1 MNFNEFLA
9 AAKKVDGLNLSTLA
23 EEVGSHMVLY
33 PDTCMRVIEK
43 ALAPV
48 EWPEDI
54 RWDFLSAS
62 LNEGMAL
69 DVAVVVATSPWCV
82 KLLGNHEEARDDA
95 DKGFY
100 LAVLNGLDIDDKFRE
115 YFDFEGYWHKNGGDT
130 ITTSYGVYMLNMK
143 EITLRIKELLSC

>member
-82 KLLGNHEEARDDA
+82 KLLGNHDQAKDDA
-95 DKGFY
+95 DKGFC
-100 LAVLNGLDIDDKFRE
+100 LAVLNGLDMDPKFNE
-115 YFDFEGYWHKNGGDT
+115 YFDFEKYWHRNGVYT

-143 EITLRIKELLSC
+143 EIILRIKELVSC

>member
-82 KLLGNHEEARDDA
+82 KLLGNHDQAKDDA
-95 DKGFY
+95 DKGFC
-100 LAVLNGLDIDDKFRE
+100 LAVLNGLDMDPKFNE
-115 YFDFEGYWHKNGGDT
+115 YFDFEKYWHRNGVYT

-143 EITLRIKELLSC
+143 EITLRIKELVSC

>member
-1 MNFNEFLA
+1 MNFNEFISH
-9 AAKKVDGLNLSTLA
+9 AKKVDGLNLSTLA
-23 EEVGSHMVLY
+23 EEVGSHMVLH

-62 LNEGMAL
+62 LNESMTL
-69 DVAVVVATSPWCV
+69 YMAVVVATSPWCV
-82 KLLGNHEEARDDA
+82 KLLGNHDQAKDDSG
-95 DKGFY
+95 KGFC
-100 LAVLNGLDIDDKFRE
+100 LAVLNGLDTDEKFYK
-115 YFDFEGYWHKNGGDT
+115 YFDFEEYWHNNGGDT
-130 ITTSYGVYMLNMK
+130 ITTSYGVYMINMK

>member
-23 EEVGSHMVLY
+23 EEVGSLMVMH
-33 PDTCMRVIEK
+33 PETCMRVIKK

-82 KLLGNHEEARDDA
+82 KLLGNHDQAKDDA
-95 DKGFY
+95 DKGFC
-100 LAVLNGLDIDDKFRE
+100 LAVLNGLDMDPKFNE
-115 YFDFEGYWHKNGGDT
+115 YFDFEKYWHRNGVNT

>member
-23 EEVGSHMVLY
+23 EEVGSHMVLH

-82 KLLGNHEEARDDA
+82 KLLGNHDQAKDDA
-95 DKGFY
+95 DKGFC
-100 LAVLNGLDIDDKFRE
+100 LAVLNGLDMDPKFNE
-115 YFDFEGYWHKNGGDT
+115 YFDFEKYWHRNGVYT

-143 EITLRIKELLSC
+143 EITLRIKELVSC

>member
-23 EEVGSHMVLY
+23 EEVGSHMVLR

-54 RWDFLSAS
+54 RWDFLSAC
-62 LNEGMAL
+62 LNEGFAL

-82 KLLGNHEEARDDA
+82 KLLGDLSQAKDDA
-95 DKGFY
+95 DKGFC
-100 LAVLNGLDIDDKFRE
+100 LAVLNGLDMDSKFNE
-115 YFDFEGYWHKNGGDT
+115 YFDFEKYWHRNGVDT